1 MSHSIVAVA
10 DAASEAI
17 WLLDLDDDHC
27 ASQSIRLLYNIGFS
41 SGLALLLA
49 MNMNLTHRRADA
61 ALLQQSRTQLL
72 V

>member
-1 MSHSIVAVA
+1 MSHSIAAVA

-17 WLLDLDDDHC
+17 WQLDLDDDHC
-27 ASQSIRLLYNIGFS
+27 ASIRLLIGFS

-49 MNMNLTHRRADA
+49 MNMNLTPRRADA
-61 ALLQQSRTQLL
+61 ALSQQSRTQLL